1 MNRIEAAASA
11 LPAPLEIVVEE
22 RPVACFA
29 AAAQYVENVRR
40 AMATHQRHVDGGT
53 GNGFA
58 DDRRLGGLA
67 ANRETLSATA
77 LLALRA

>member
-11 LPAPLEIVVEE
+11 IPAPLEIVVEE

-40 AMATHQRHVDGGT
+40 AMATHQRHVDGGFRPAA
-53 GNGFA
+53 G
-58 DDRRLGGLA
+58 LGPDGLA
-67 ANRETLSATA
+67 AGRETLSATA

>member
-11 LPAPLEIVVEE
+11 IPAPLEIVVEE

-29 AAAQYVENVRR
+29 AAAQYVQNVRH

-58 DDRRLGGLA
+58 AARLGGLA